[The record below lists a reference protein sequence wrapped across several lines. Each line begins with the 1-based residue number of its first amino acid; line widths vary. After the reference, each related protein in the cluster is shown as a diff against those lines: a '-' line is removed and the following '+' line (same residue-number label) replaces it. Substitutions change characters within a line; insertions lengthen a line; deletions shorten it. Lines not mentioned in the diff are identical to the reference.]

1 MRIQQGLHP
10 ELGFLFSA
18 FSTGMNVLMF
28 LRGLPGMAQAA
39 SSVLLRKGFEGN
51 EETALC
57 LMWGILSS
65 LLKYAVLQCCCR
77 EEKNCL
83 RTAARPLGNRGC
95 LDCLLIHEIVK
106 CVRCGVGSLCRAG
119 VGACVLILGLC
130 RAGWSE

>member
-1 MRIQQGLHP
+1 MRIQQRLQSEP
-10 ELGFLFSA
+10 GFLFSA

-65 LLKYAVLQCCCR
+65 LLKYAGLRCR
-77 EEKNCL
+77 CPEEKNCL
-83 RTAARPLGNRGC
+83 RTAARPLGNQGC
-95 LDCLLIHEIVK
+95 LDCLLIREIVK
-106 CVRCGVGSLCRAG
+106 NVPGGVGSLCRAG
-119 VGACVLILGLC
+119 FGACVFILGLC